1 MTRTHSK
8 CEMVEM
14 YSIEQVE
21 YTTNEVLE
29 DYYNGIDPP
38 EYQKPEISFDGFK
51 DMVENSSEN
60 SSSSSSKL
68 LKVKDVFFKFR
79 CEVINIYIQVTSFIM
94 AYTHQYFGNVVT
106 LFKNTYTI
114 SLKSITS
121 VMKKMDTS
129 ILSDTTFNICILLLA
144 LMCIEIIF
152 YALLSCLIVLLDTN
166 HEQSYEL
173 PKLLDSIPE
182 TKIKYD
188 YFWSIIVI

>member
-8 CEMVEM
+8 CEMVDM
-14 YSIEQVE
+14 YSVEQVE

-29 DYYNGIDPP
+29 DYYNGINPP

-60 SSSSSSKL
+60 SSSKL
-68 LKVKDVFFKFR
+68 LKVKDAFFKFR

-94 AYTHQYFGNVVT
+94 AYTNQYFGNVVT
-106 LFKNTYTI
+106 LFKNTYTV
-114 SLKSITS
+114 SLQSITS
-121 VMKKMDTS
+121 LMKKMDTS
-129 ILSDTTFNICILLLA
+129 ILSDTVFNICILLLA